1 MVRDATFIG
10 TRRRADKTPTN
21 ARGGRRREVTRG
33 MSTSYA
39 FLRGGA
45 IDRAA
50 RAGAPWPFLA
60 SARDSWGRESDDA
73 DDVEDEDARD
83 VEDECA
89 RDDDPRAS
97 ASTSSA
103 SVATVEDVEG
113 DGEDDAAPRRY
124 DSARL
129 LALRDAPASRGA
141 PVGTTEE
148 ELKAYPWRAIASAR
162 ERAFATRTETTED
175 DALDDALDDDALDA
189 LADSSTRRSLW
200 DDARAFDADI
210 VDAARSLR
218 RAETRRGRGDAREGV
233 SASFTVTFRAGAV
246 RDFVDAVARD
256 AFGGLTSGSDF
267 SALSREGRAAVLYG
281 TSRDVDGSREIEVA
295 FIHPWDGDASRV
307 AAWLANHAASADSVV
322 SPMGWARATASL
334 GVSLFPDVVRAH
346 ENAVTVR
353 KATAASV
360 FMAVDVV
367 ASARGPVAMECYD
380 LDARRGVEYFLHG
393 VDAA

>member
-1 MVRDATFIG
+1 MTTA
-10 TRRRADKTPTN
+10 
-21 ARGGRRREVTRG
+21 
-33 MSTSYA
+33 YA

-60 SARDSWGRESDDA
+60 SARDSWGRESDD
-73 DDVEDEDARD
+73 DVNVEDEDARD
-83 VEDECA
+83 VEDEHA
-89 RDDDPRAS
+89 RDDDDPRAS

-103 SVATVEDVEG
+103 SVATVEEVEG
-113 DGEDDAAPRRY
+113 DGEDAAAPRRY

-162 ERAFATRTETTED
+162 ERAFATRAETTED
-175 DALDDALDDDALDA
+175 DALDDELDDE
-189 LADSSTRRSLW
+189 LADSLTRRSLW
-200 DDARAFDADI
+200 DDAGAFDADV

-218 RAETRRGRGDAREGV
+218 RAETRRGREDAREGV

-256 AFGGLTSGSDF
+256 AFGGLTAGSDF
-267 SALSREGRAAVLYG
+267 SARSREGRAAVLYG

-295 FIHPWDGDASRV
+295 FIHPWDGDAGRV

-322 SPMGWARATASL
+322 SPVGWARATASL

-346 ENAVTVR
+346 EDAVTVR

-367 ASARGPVAMECYD
+367 ASARGPLAMECYD

-393 VDAA
+393 VDAT